1 MDQLVQHYLRCSLA
15 PSTKRAYA
23 AGQRRYIDFCTKAG
37 LSPFP
42 TNEKKLCSFA
52 AARGHEGLKAQTIK
66 GYLSAVRNRQI
77 ILQLGNPFQVDMPV
91 LEYVLRGIKMDQA
104 KHHPPKVKERLP
116 ITPAI
121 MLKLREIWGAK
132 PTDPTNIMLWAAC
145 CTAFFG
151 FLRSGEIT
159 TPSLKEYDA
168 EVHLSFGDISLDSTH
183 NPTVAQVRIKASKTD
198 PFRQGISIFLGRTDT
213 LLCPIAALTA
223 YMATRG
229 CSQGPFFHFPDH
241 QPLTRQLLVEHLRR
255 ALQATGLDPKKFA
268 GHSFRIGAATTA
280 AAHGLEDSLIRTLG
294 RWQSSAYLRYLQIP
308 REQLAKISRTLSA

>member
-1 MDQLVQHYLRCSLA
+1 M
-15 PSTKRAYA
+15 
-23 AGQRRYIDFCTKAG
+23 
-37 LSPFP
+37 
-42 TNEKKLCSFA
+42 CSFA
-52 AARGHEGLKAQTIK
+52 AALGHEGLKAQTIK

-104 KHHPPKVKERLP
+104 KHHPPKAKERLP

-121 MLKLREIWGAK
+121 MLKLRKVWGAK

-198 PFRQGISIFLGRTDT
+198 PFRQGISIFLGRTDI

-294 RWQSSAYLRYLQIP
+294 RWQSSAYLRYLRIP